1 MRFCCR
7 PGPASESYG
16 CDGNPVAV
24 IDDPDPKYQ
33 VQDVNVYFEGEN
45 SYDTDPPPEGG
56 DSIVDYY
63 WDWPTSGSYDEGQSL
78 DNGHLGWAKFS
89 STGEYEVGLFVQD
102 DEENW
107 STKEECTVRIVEVG
121 LSGGGYIPVGG
132 MDEIQLSVNPTNNWS
147 GCKVRL
153 SVFGDNLDC
162 IKIWEEQGKINQVIP
177 DGANYYKDYDPGSLP
192 SELYVEGISTTPVG
206 QDVDIAL
213 LYRVDSL
220 DTDQDA
226 IEYKVVDVDLKS
238 VKFTSDHGLLVD
250 NNDDWTYLGTTYS
263 EPEWVDGDPDT
274 NNPISHTK
282 DTKITVDVTVE
293 VSPSGLEFELIGDGP
308 NDYVDFSKTGNTST
322 GSDQVVTI
330 TADAKLP
337 NQVDTLTKSIDWSI
351 KIASSSIDIETS
363 GPHKIY
369 VTYGT
374 PGESSVV
381 TEKRMSWACEKA
393 DGAEED
399 EDVADEIHK
408 ALWCEH
414 EGEDNDP
421 PYDVGEK
428 DDRGEGWI
436 LMAGETFGACDEQAG
451 LMELAVEIL
460 GVSAEV
466 EEVDFVRASTNGGEG
481 NCKDFQ
487 TRSCSCGDEWLLL
500 DFYGGGTYDNMHAFE
515 ACCVTAGYY
524 YAVWPK
530 AKATND
536 YTMLQALGNIGVTQN
551 WCYYSYPL
559 DWYAPCE
566 QAGSTPDIP

>member
-63 WDWPTSGSYDEGQSL
+63 WVWPSGSYEQDKSP

-89 STGEYEVGLFVQD
+89 STGERKVGLFVQD

-226 IEYKVVDVDLKS
+226 IDYKVVNVDLKS
-238 VKFTSDHGLLVD
+238 VKFTSDHGSLED
-250 NNDDWTYLGTTYS
+250 KTDDWEDSDSTYS

-274 NNPISHTK
+274 NNPISHTW
-282 DTKITVDVTVE
+282 DTELTVDVTVE

-308 NDYVDFSKTGNTST
+308 DDYVDFSKTGNTST

-337 NQVDTLTKSIDWSI
+337 VKIDTLAKSIDWSI

-363 GPHKIY
+363 GQHKIY
-369 VTYGT
+369 VTYGE
-374 PGESSVV
+374 PEESSVV

-399 EDVADEIHK
+399 EDVADEIHD
-408 ALWCEH
+408 ALADE
-414 EGEDNDP
+414 DP
-421 PYDVGEK
+421 PYEPSEKPDLGSGWPLLAGTTYGE
-428 DDRGEGWI
+428 
-436 LMAGETFGACDEQAG
+436 CDEQAE
-451 LMELAVEIL
+451 LMKLACEIL
-460 GVSAEV
+460 GVPASL
-466 EEVDFVRASTNGGEG
+466 DFVYPSVDTSCDEPEDPNYCPTHGYEGLRGYTGFWNDFEGVCYTAS
-481 NCKDFQ
+481 
-487 TRSCSCGDEWLLL
+487 S
-500 DFYGGGTYDNMHAFE
+500 
-515 ACCVTAGYY
+515 Y

-530 AKATND
+530 IKESTKVDVLRTWLA
-536 YTMLQALGNIGVTQN
+536 
-551 WCYYSYPL
+551 YPL
-559 DWYAPCE
+559 YQGWTYWEDSDPDPSNHYWELCE
-566 QAGSTPDIP
+566 IQELP